1 MTNKPLHVLIAGGGL
16 SGLALA
22 QGLIKDG
29 HTCEVFERDADD
41 SRKIGYYLH
50 MNADGGEALR
60 RCLPADLFELYA
72 ETSRRTYDRRE
83 SVVLDDQLNELSSQP
98 HLGPP
103 NEGMSAAHRCPPP
116 DAALDPPR
124 PAGRGRSTPATPSP
138 GTRRRRTACR

>member
-1 MTNKPLHVLIAGGGL
+1 MRLADDPPADDAPGDHAKEILVTTTEPLHVLIAGGGL

-29 HTCEVFERDADD
+29 HTCELFERDADD

-72 ETSRRTYDRRE
+72 ETSRRTYDRRG
-83 SVVLDDQLNELSSQP
+83 VDRP
-98 HLGPP
+98 G
-103 NEGMSAAHRCPPP
+103 
-116 DAALDPPR
+116 R
-124 PAGRGRSTPATPSP
+124 PAQRAQLAARTWA
-138 GTRRRRTACR
+138 RRTSG